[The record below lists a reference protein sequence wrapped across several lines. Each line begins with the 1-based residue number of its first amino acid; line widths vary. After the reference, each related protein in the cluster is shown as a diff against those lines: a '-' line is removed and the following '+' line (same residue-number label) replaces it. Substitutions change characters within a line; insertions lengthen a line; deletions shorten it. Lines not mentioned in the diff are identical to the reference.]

1 MRDKRQFVAV
11 TGIGMICPL
20 GITTSECWE
29 NMVKGKSG
37 IRRITRFDP
46 SDCITQIAGELP
58 GSYYEMER
66 EALPRRV
73 FKRSILPSRLAILTA
88 RQAVRDAGLVE
99 SDLKGKEISV
109 ISGCGGSTFG
119 DQMIFN
125 DERHKRFVFSH
136 EMLNAL
142 SACVSLEFG
151 LKGPSF
157 NVATACASGA
167 FAVGLGYD
175 YVIRSGELCIALGI
189 DTMVHKDTIDGFN
202 RLLALSEN
210 NEQPAKASRPFD
222 KNRSGFVISEGA
234 CALILEPYANAL
246 DRGANIF
253 ALISGV
259 ANTSEA
265 FNIIA
270 PQPDGEGMARTMDM
284 AIECSGI
291 SKEKIGYINAH
302 GTSTPHN
309 DRAETKAIKMVFGD
323 RAKEIPVS
331 SQKSMIGHSIGAAGA
346 IEVGITALSLYH
358 RILTPTINYE
368 VPDPECDL
376 DYVPNE
382 ARKMGQLHAAITN
395 SFGFGGHNCCIVL
408 ENQNALNN

>member
-1 MRDKRQFVAV
+1 MAKKRQFVAV

-20 GITTSECWE
+20 GISTPECWE

-37 IRRITRFDP
+37 IRRIARFDS
-46 SDCITQIAGELP
+46 SDCLTQIAGELP
-58 GSYYEMER
+58 MSYFHMEK
-66 EALPRRV
+66 EVLSKRV
-73 FKRSILPSRLAILTA
+73 FKRSILPSRLAILSA
-88 RQAVRDAGLVE
+88 RQAVHDADLRE
-99 SDLKGKEISV
+99 EDLKGKNVSV

-125 DERHKRFVFSH
+125 DEKNKRFVFSH

-142 SACVSLEFG
+142 SACVSIEFG

-167 FAVGLGYD
+167 FAVGLGYG
-175 YVIRSGELCIALGI
+175 YVIRSGEICIALGI
-189 DTMVHKDTIDGFN
+189 DTMVHKDTVDGFN

-210 NEQPAKASRPFD
+210 NQEPEKASRPFD
-222 KNRSGFVISEGA
+222 KNRSGFVLSEGA
-234 CALILEPYANAL
+234 CAVILEPYERAVG
-246 DRGANIF
+246 RGANIY

-259 ANTSEA
+259 ANSSEA

-270 PQPDGEGMARTMDM
+270 PHPEGEGMARTMELAM
-284 AIECSGI
+284 GNAGI
-291 SKEKIGYINAH
+291 SREKIGYINAH

-309 DRAETKAIKMVFGD
+309 DRAETKAIKTVFGD

-346 IEVGITALSLYH
+346 IEFGVTALSLH
-358 RILTPTINYE
+358 HQVLTPTINYE
-368 VPDPECDL
+368 TPDPECDL

-382 ARKMGQLHAAITN
+382 ARKVERLDAAITN

-408 ENQNALNN
+408 ENRNTLIN